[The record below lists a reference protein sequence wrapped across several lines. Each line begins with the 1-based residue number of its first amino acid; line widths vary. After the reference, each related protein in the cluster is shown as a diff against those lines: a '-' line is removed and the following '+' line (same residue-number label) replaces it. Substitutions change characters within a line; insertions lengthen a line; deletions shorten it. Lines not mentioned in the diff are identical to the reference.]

1 MDALD
6 IVGSIIGLVYL
17 FLEYRASVWLWLAG
31 IVMPAVYVVV
41 FYSAGLYADMAL
53 NIYLIGASLYG
64 VLCWLRERNTL
75 DGKIKIAFMPSG
87 MYVWASSLSVI
98 LTVALYLLLHRF
110 TDSTVPFADGFTTA
124 LSIVAM
130 WMLARR
136 WAEQWLVWFL
146 VDIVSSVLYFIK
158 DLPFTSGLY
167 LLYSAIAIV
176 GYRKWRAEARCSR

>member
-87 MYVWASSLSVI
+87 MYVWAS
-98 LTVALYLLLHRF
+98 TVRDTY
-110 TDSTVPFADGFTTA
+110 SG
-124 LSIVAM
+124 SIPPV
-130 WMLARR
+130 
-136 WAEQWLVWFL
+136 
-146 VDIVSSVLYFIK
+146 
-158 DLPFTSGLY
+158 TS
-167 LLYSAIAIV
+167 IH
-176 GYRKWRAEARCSR
+176 

>member
-1 MDALD
+1 M
-6 IVGSIIGLVYL
+6 
-17 FLEYRASVWLWLAG
+17 
-31 IVMPAVYVVV
+31 
-41 FYSAGLYADMAL
+41 
-53 NIYLIGASLYG
+53 
-64 VLCWLRERNTL
+64 
-75 DGKIKIAFMPSG
+75 
-87 MYVWASSLSVI
+87 I

-124 LSIVAM
+124 LSIVAI

-158 DLPFTSGLY
+158 DLPFTSGLH

-176 GYRKWRAEARCSR
+176 GYRKWRAEARCSQ

>member
-53 NIYLIGASLYG
+53 NIYLIGASIYG
-64 VLCWLRERNTL
+64 AVCWLRDRSVS
-75 DGKIKIAFMPSG
+75 DGKIKIGFMPSG
-87 MYVWASSLSVI
+87 MYFWASFLSVM
-98 LTVALYLLLHRF
+98 LTMVIYLLLQRF
-110 TDSTVPFADGFTTA
+110 TDSTVPFADGLTTA

-130 WMLARR
+130 WMLARK
-136 WAEQWLVWFL
+136 WAEQWLAWFL

-167 LLYSAIAIV
+167 LLYSAIAV
-176 GYRKWRAEARCSR
+176 AGYRKWRTEARCGQ